1 MIILEDYITSPS
13 VPAVEQSCTSMGEKE
28 PMVGRAEQ
36 NEIAIVPHVATLVL
50 AGREGMVVLDQTVA
64 PEAKE
69 ELVPQ

>member
-1 MIILEDYITSPS
+1 
-13 VPAVEQSCTSMGEKE
+13 
-28 PMVGRAEQ
+28 MVGRAEQ